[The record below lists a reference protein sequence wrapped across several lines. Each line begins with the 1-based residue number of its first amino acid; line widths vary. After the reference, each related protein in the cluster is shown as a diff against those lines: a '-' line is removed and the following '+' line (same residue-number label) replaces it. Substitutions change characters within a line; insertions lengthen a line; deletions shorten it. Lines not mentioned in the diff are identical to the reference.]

1 MDIKATK
8 TNTVVITTGDNLKLD
23 ILKLPNNNFRQQNKK
38 GLEVKI
44 ETKSFQFHVQ
54 AHKLELVYQFQWV

>member
-23 ILKLPNNNFRQQNKK
+23 ILKLPNNNFRKKNKVRSENRDQVVPIPRPSSQVRI
-38 GLEVKI
+38 GLSVP
-44 ETKSFQFHVQ
+44 TSS
-54 AHKLELVYQFQWV
+54 